1 MQSNKSKKEKK
12 KSATLFIGHIF
23 NGDLMGAIRLYDATS
38 VTLNG

>member
-1 MQSNKSKKEKK
+1 MQSNKSKKER